1 MSTPTGH
8 IGRMMAADVWLRE
21 PAHRRAPSI
30 RPRLRCITHARE
42 TNCRSK
48 QSPSRVTV
56 LALLALV
63 LCADF
68 AAADEVAPIGT
79 FSAIRQTGEHCSG
92 YSVDLWRT
100 AGAIRGLFRACK
112 GLAGDLPV
120 GLIERS
126 SYDEKSGRLS
136 FAARLTLGNDY
147 IAGQGE
153 VPSRDLFAFDGRLG
167 AAELTGTLKRT
178 DRVHDDND
186 DVTEQVRLKKQRD
199 KLPSY
204 PSPDAWQRQADE
216 ILKVSGP
223 KW

>member
-8 IGRMMAADVWLRE
+8 IGRMMAADVWLRDL
-21 PAHRRAPSI
+21 ARRRAPSI
-30 RPRLRCITHARE
+30 RPRLSCIAHARE

-48 QSPSRVTV
+48 QSLSRVTV
-56 LALLALV
+56 LVLLALV
-63 LCADF
+63 LCAEC
-68 AAADEVAPIGT
+68 AAAAEVAPIGT
-79 FSAIRQTGEHCSG
+79 FSAMRQTGEHCSG
-92 YSVDLWRT
+92 YSVDLWLT
-100 AGAIRGLFRACK
+100 AGAVRGLFRACK

-147 IAGQGE
+147 IAGRGE

-167 AAELTGTLKRT
+167 TAELTGTLKRT
-178 DRVHDDND
+178 DRVYDDNNA
-186 DVTEQVRLKKQRD
+186 VTEQIRLKKQRD
-199 KLPSY
+199 RLPSY
-204 PSPDAWQRQADE
+204 PSPDDWQRQADE
-216 ILKVSGP
+216 ILRVNGP